1 MDKITPAPT
10 LQPHLVWLET
20 LTQTYAELALA
31 NGDQAQKD
39 GRRQYLIHRFKQLEQ
54 DFENKEIPRP
64 KHWGGFL
71 VKPISVEFWQGRPN
85 RLHDRITYTL
95 IKDSAWKIKRLSP

>member
-1 MDKITPAPT
+1 MDKTTPTPT

-39 GRRQYLIHRFKQLEQ
+39 GRKQYLIHRFKELEQ
-54 DFENKEIPRP
+54 DFP
-64 KHWGGFL
+64 G
-71 VKPISVEFWQGRPN
+71 
-85 RLHDRITYTL
+85 ITL
-95 IKDSAWKIKRLSP
+95 MILEKIKAMKNVAS

>member
-1 MDKITPAPT
+1 MDKITPTPT

-39 GRRQYLIHRFKQLEQ
+39 GRRQYLIHRFKQLEL
-54 DFENKEIPRP
+54 DFPGIT
-64 KHWGGFL
+64 L
-71 VKPISVEFWQGRPN
+71 MIVE
-85 RLHDRITYTL
+85 
-95 IKDSAWKIKRLSP
+95 KIKAMK

>member
-1 MDKITPAPT
+1 MDKITLTPT

-31 NGDQAQKD
+31 NGDQVQKD

-54 DFENKEIPRP
+54 DFP
-64 KHWGGFL
+64 G
-71 VKPISVEFWQGRPN
+71 
-85 RLHDRITYTL
+85 ITSMIL
-95 IKDSAWKIKRLSP
+95 EKIKAMK